1 MGISQTVSGSL
12 IYLDANI
19 FIYALEGY
27 SEFLKIL
34 TDLFDMIDDGR
45 VRACTS
51 ELTLAETL
59 IKPMADN
66 NILLQE
72 IYEDAIRTE
81 GFLEVIPAD
90 RKILIKAARI
100 RSQNIHLRLPDAIHL
115 ATAQHWGCD
124 IFLTNDKHLKNY
136 SNINVIL
143 LTDMICRTMEK
154 E

>member
-1 MGISQTVSGSL
+1 MGIRETVKNSF

-27 SEFLKIL
+27 SEFLEL
-34 TDLFDMIDDGR
+34 LSGLFDMIDNGS

-66 NILLQE
+66 NTVLQE
-72 IYEDAIRTE
+72 AYQDAVRTE
-81 GFLEVIPAD
+81 GFLQAVPAD
-90 RKILIKAARI
+90 REILVKAARI

-115 ATAQHWGCD
+115 ATALHCGCD
-124 IFLTNDKHLKNY
+124 IFLTNDNRLKNY
-136 SNINVIL
+136 PDINVIL
-143 LTDMICRTMEK
+143 LSELN
-154 E
+154 